1 MQLPWD
7 QKFLVDLTGVFSL
20 ERYYVHEEQNY
31 KRPLVNHGSRT
42 RGLNMAQIVHV
53 SSVGMFQCIYFQ
65 KRDHTSGGLAFT
77 LE

>member
-1 MQLPWD
+1 MCMRN
-7 QKFLVDLTGVFSL
+7 KII
-20 ERYYVHEEQNY
+20 